1 MGISEGG
8 VCPRGTGRAIQGRD
22 GRADG
27 LRRPGGRGANA
38 AHGPK
43 GGRRDTGEEDI
54 QVDQKARDAA
64 RTAQDERQEVLKDLF
79 QAQVQGDLQT
89 FYVEH
94 VMADRADQPEKAAKY
109 LDMDA
114 DEWADRKDQWAEKYR
129 DAGAGEEIPPRALA
143 EKHVRDVFGVD
154 LDEFEQNVVEWD
166 PGDVMRQVLA
176 GNIRTARNGIRL
188 CRESVEEGG
197 SDE

>member
-1 MGISEGG
+1 MTLDPRKMAAKRILDSTDLAETMTRLITGLETEILSEVADLEDALG
-8 VCPRGTGRAIQGRD
+8 VEHI
-22 GRADG
+22 
-27 LRRPGGRGANA
+27 
-38 AHGPK
+38 
-43 GGRRDTGEEDI
+43 EELPDE
-54 QVDQKARDAA
+54 
-64 RTAQDERQEVLKDLF
+64 DERQEVLKDLF
-79 QAQVQGDLQT
+79 QAQVQGDLET

-129 DAGAGEEIPPRALA
+129 DAGAGEEIADRTLA

-188 CRESVEEGG
+188 CRESVEEGD
-197 SDE
+197 SDA